1 MNKEE
6 YFVNKYLE
14 ELKSLKESEKEEW
27 LTKFFLRFEN
37 IKNKYEAISSN
48 LPLDAAELIG
58 EFRERKYIVS
68 WLKDMEK
75 SHTEPL
81 MSAAFEYAADVIS
94 KGEHI

>member
-58 EFRERKYIVS
+58 EFREKIHCKLAKRYGKVPYRTINVCS
-68 WLKDMEK
+68 
-75 SHTEPL
+75 
-81 MSAAFEYAADVIS
+81 I
-94 KGEHI
+94 

>member
-1 MNKEE
+1 MNT
-6 YFVNKYLE
+6 YLE
-14 ELKSLKESEKEEW
+14 EFKRLEDDKKEEW
-27 LTKFFLRFEN
+27 LINFFSRFEN
-37 IKNKYEAISSN
+37 LKNKYEAISSS

-68 WLKDMEK
+68 WLKEMER

-81 MSAAFEYAADVIS
+81 MSAAFEYAADVIA